1 MADDNMKVREQDFK
15 RINTNDDYEIR
26 DWVESLGVTE
36 AQLRKAVAAVGDQ
49 AEKVGKFLGKK

>member
-36 AQLRKAVAAVGDQ
+36 AQLRKAVAAVGGQ